1 MLKNTKEYQAM
12 FEVEEHLWWYKILHE
27 KVLNALKENFGKNR
41 SLKILDA
48 GCGTGG
54 MLLKLIKNEYSNCEG
69 FDFNFDAVNFSKLR
83 SLNVQTCDIT
93 SFNGVFEENTFDV
106 IICNDVLYQFEEEEI
121 KAILRNFSKLLK
133 KNGKL
138 ISNNQAFNIFKGTH
152 DIAVGSKKRFVL
164 KDFENYL
171 ELNDLEIQY
180 SGYWSFLL
188 SPLILLVRVFQ
199 QLKLRLKLIDRQK
212 VTSDVSLPNPIFNSI
227 FYSIVRFETKLT
239 FSIPFGSSLFII
251 FSKK

>member
-1 MLKNTKEYQAM
+1 M
-12 FEVEEHLWWYKILHE
+12 
-27 KVLNALKENFGKNR
+27 
-41 SLKILDA
+41 
-48 GCGTGG
+48 
-54 MLLKLIKNEYSNCEG
+54 
-69 FDFNFDAVNFSKLR
+69 
-83 SLNVQTCDIT
+83 
-93 SFNGVFEENTFDV
+93 
-106 IICNDVLYQFEEEEI
+106 
-121 KAILRNFSKLLK
+121 
-133 KNGKL
+133 
-138 ISNNQAFNIFKGTH
+138 
-152 DIAVGSKKRFVL
+152 GSKKRFVL

-199 QLKLRLKLIDRQK
+199 QLKLWLKLIDRQK

>member
-133 KNGKL
+133 KKWQIN
-138 ISNNQAFNIFKGTH
+138 F
-152 DIAVGSKKRFVL
+152 
-164 KDFENYL
+164 
-171 ELNDLEIQY
+171 
-180 SGYWSFLL
+180 
-188 SPLILLVRVFQ
+188 
-199 QLKLRLKLIDRQK
+199 
-212 VTSDVSLPNPIFNSI
+212 
-227 FYSIVRFETKLT
+227 
-239 FSIPFGSSLFII
+239 
-251 FSKK
+251 